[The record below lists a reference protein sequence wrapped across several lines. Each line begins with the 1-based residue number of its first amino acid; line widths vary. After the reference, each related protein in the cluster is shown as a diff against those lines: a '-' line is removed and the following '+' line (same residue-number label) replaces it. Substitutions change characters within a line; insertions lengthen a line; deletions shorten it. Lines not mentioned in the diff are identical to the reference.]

1 MNVQEGLFCWEWKQV
16 MLEIK
21 RRSVLRKSGWLLFL
35 AALLITAALSVR
47 SINAAPHE
55 ETPDSISSLSD
66 LEKARF
72 CVVLGSVFDVLV
84 RERFPE
90 ASVNQVSDWAE
101 ECIQVE
107 QGKAD
112 AILWEASSLN
122 ELNEEYPALYA
133 IPEVVSELE
142 FCWTTPKTPEGEKL
156 CREVNAFIE
165 KMKEEDQLEEI
176 YHRWENPETA
186 PDHVD
191 EFPMTGTPKGELKV
205 VSCLDWQPVC
215 YLNGSNAC
223 GYMIELLYRFCA
235 FAGYTPV
242 PEYVDVQ
249 SALAGMNTGRYDMMA
264 YGMVWQEEASE
275 AVYFTDGLMS
285 DDIYAVISKD
295 RWAGD
300 GYPESAEES
309 SSKNKPE
316 TFIGQMG
323 HGIEKT
329 FIREDRW
336 KMLLDGFAVT
346 VGLSV
351 FSILFGTVLGAL
363 VCFLRM
369 RKVKISSAISGFYI
383 RWMQGMPI
391 ILTLL
396 ILYYV
401 IFGKA
406 TVSAFWVCVLGFTLD
421 FSAYSSEIFR
431 SGIMAVSPGQ
441 VKAAKALGFSDLSAF
456 RYIVLPQMIIHCLPV
471 YMGQVISTVKLT
483 SVAGYISVLDLTR
496 VSDLIRA
503 RTYEAFFPLIFT
515 ALVYFIVA
523 YLLTLMLK
531 KLEKKL
537 DPVRRKRKITGVRT
551 NADQD

>member
-1 MNVQEGLFCWEWKQV
+1 M
-16 MLEIK
+16 IS
-21 RRSVLRKSGWLLFL
+21 RWLLLLFTS
-35 AALLITAALSVR
+35 LLITAALSIR
-47 SINAAPHE
+47 SVNAAPHE

-66 LEKARF
+66 LEEARF
-72 CVVLGSVFDVLV
+72 CVVLGSVFDVMV
-84 RERFPE
+84 REKFPK
-90 ASVNQVSDWAE
+90 ASVNRVNDWAE
-101 ECIQVE
+101 ECIQVG

-122 ELNEEYPALYA
+122 ELNEEYPELYP
-133 IPEVVSELE
+133 IPEVVSQLE
-142 FCWTTPKTPEGEKL
+142 FCWTTSKTPEGEKL

-176 YHRWENPETA
+176 YRRWEDPEKA

-191 EFPMTGTPKGELKV
+191 EFPMTGTPKGELHV

-235 FAGYTPV
+235 WAGYTLI

-264 YGMVWQEEASE
+264 YGMTWQEEASE

-285 DDIYAVISKD
+285 DDVYAVIAKD
-295 RWAGD
+295 RWAGE
-300 GYPESAEES
+300 GYPGSSEES
-309 SSKNKPE
+309 SSEDEPE
-316 TFIGQMG
+316 TFLGQLG

-336 KMLLDGFAVT
+336 KMLLDGFVVT
-346 VGLSV
+346 AGLSV
-351 FSILFGTVLGAL
+351 FSILFGTILGAL

-369 RKVKISSAISGFYI
+369 RKTKISAALSGFYI

-441 VKAAKALGFSDLSAF
+441 LKAAKALGFSDLSAF
-456 RYIVLPQMIIHCLPV
+456 RHIVLPQMIIHCLPV
-471 YMGQVISTVKLT
+471 YMGQIISTVKLT

-515 ALVYFIVA
+515 ALVYFIA
-523 YLLTLMLK
+523 AWLLTLLLK

-537 DPVRRKRKITGVRT
+537 DPVRRKRKITGVRI
-551 NADQD
+551 NAD